1 MSLGVF
7 DYFVGSQVFKTFN
20 ICVYVCMFPCTLCFV
35 IFCMFCMYIIYIRTC
50 IYLSICIF
58 VCAYIHV
65 YFTCVYICMCVYI
78 CIFICASL
86 CLCVGTHFCLYKSY
100 LFNCLSCGYLGCYLS
115 VWHCCLGSTLGF
127 SFKIVKLNTTTGTKS
142 STRVIKINLGNM
154 NSLFPTI
161 IVNNF
166 GCMYLFIQIKFQ
178 LID

>member
-1 MSLGVF
+1 MCL
-7 DYFVGSQVFKTFN
+7 
-20 ICVYVCMFPCTLCFV
+20 CMYVSMYV
-35 IFCMFCMYIIYIRTC
+35 MFCHFLYVLYVYCMHIYIY
-50 IYLSICIF
+50 IYI
-58 VCAYIHV
+58 YIHV
-65 YFTCVYICMCVYI
+65 YIYLYVYLYVHIYMYISRVYICMCVYI

-86 CLCVGTHFCLYKSY
+86 CLCVGAHFCLYKSY

-127 SFKIVKLNTTTGTKS
+127 SVKIVKLNTTTGTKS

-161 IVNNF
+161 IVYNF

>member
-1 MSLGVF
+1 MCL
-7 DYFVGSQVFKTFN
+7 
-20 ICVYVCMFPCTLCFV
+20 CMYVSMYV
-35 IFCMFCMYIIYIRTC
+35 MFCHFLYVLYVYYIYTYMYIFIYM
-50 IYLSICIF
+50 
-58 VCAYIHV
+58 
-65 YFTCVYICMCVYI
+65 YICMCIYTCIFHMCLYLYVCIYI
-78 CIFICASL
+78 IFICASL